1 MTSCRTEICISHYEK
16 RGENLGKEAFRRVLK
31 DKRIHEAT
39 KVREY
44 YSRQEQ
50 MYAGIQVH
58 LWALDMHQMDGQ
70 RRAIPG

>member
-1 MTSCRTEICISHYEK
+1 MEKEGRTWEK
-16 RGENLGKEAFRRVLK
+16 KLSVESWKI
-31 DKRIHEAT
+31 KRIHEAT